1 VPATPRGQIARGW
14 AVDESGRYIVPS
26 GHRFTYTLTV
36 DARVEKGLRLG
47 ARRLALLAEAFN
59 ILGTRNEVE
68 EDAVWGPRF
77 RTPTAV
83 QPPRVVRFGVRLD
96 F

>member
-1 VPATPRGQIARGW
+1 
-14 AVDESGRYIVPS
+14 VDEAGRYIVPS
-26 GHRFTYTLTV
+26 GHRFSYTLTV

-47 ARRLALLAEAFN
+47 TRRLAVFAEAFN
-59 ILGTRNEVE
+59 LLGTANEVE
-68 EDAVWGPRF
+68 EDALWGPGF

-83 QPPRVVRFGVRLD
+83 QPPRAVAVGLRLD